1 LPSSDDDAKKQK
13 NEEEG
18 GGRRGRVVGECT
30 NSYYS
35 SQWACHDIN
44 ITKIE
49 QKHKQKR
56 KSIH

>member
-1 LPSSDDDAKKQK
+1 MMMQK
-13 NEEEG
+13 N
-18 GGRRGRVVGECT
+18 RRMKKKVVVVVVVVGECT